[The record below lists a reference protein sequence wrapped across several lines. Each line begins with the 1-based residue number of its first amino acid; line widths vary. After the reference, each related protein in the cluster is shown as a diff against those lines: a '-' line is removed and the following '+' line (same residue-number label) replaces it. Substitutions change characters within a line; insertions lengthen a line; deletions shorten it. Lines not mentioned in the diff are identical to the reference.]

1 MVTTELLEPVKNEPD
16 HAKLHELL
24 IHELEDF
31 AVFLVNPDGR
41 IISWNPGVLRFFGYT
56 QEEFIGKELAEI
68 FTPEDRAAHAPQT
81 EMENARR
88 DGRAS
93 DIRWHLCQDQSRV
106 FVEGVLLGIRSEAG
120 DLVGFA
126 KIARAVRP
134 AHAAGS
140 MIATLVEGRRATHHG
155 ERSQRVAGRGALID
169 VGDAESIEALLA
181 DIEAREGAVGI
192 LCNNAGITRDT
203 LLLRMKE
210 EDWGAVLD
218 TNLASVF
225 RLSKA
230 VLRGMMKARKGR
242 IVSIT
247 SVVGLTGNP
256 GQANYAAAKAGIIG
270 FTKSLAREVGS
281 RGITVNA
288 VAPGFIDTDMT
299 RASAR
304 RSEPR

>member
-1 MVTTELLEPVKNEPD
+1 MLNGEIALVTGATR
-16 HAKLHELL
+16 
-24 IHELEDF
+24 
-31 AVFLVNPDGR
+31 G
-41 IISWNPGVLRFFGYT
+41 
-56 QEEFIGKELAEI
+56 IGAAIADRLSREGARVI
-68 FTPEDRAAHAPQT
+68 GTATTPEGAARIGESLA
-81 EMENARR
+81 AR
-88 DGRAS
+88 G
-93 DIRWHLCQDQSRV
+93 
-106 FVEGVLLGIRSEAG
+106 
-120 DLVGFA
+120 
-126 KIARAVRP
+126 
-134 AHAAGS
+134 
-140 MIATLVEGRRATHHG
+140 
-155 ERSQRVAGRGALID
+155 GRGAVLD
-169 VGDAESIEALLA
+169 VVKPESVAALLE
-181 DIEAREGAVGI
+181 DVEAKEGTISI

-210 EDWGAVLD
+210 EDWNAVID

-288 VAPGFIDTDMT
+288 IAPGFIDTDMT
-299 RASAR
+299 RALAEAQRASLNAQIPLGRLGQPADIAAAVAFLCSADGAYITG
-304 RSEPR
+304 ETLHVNGGMYMA